1 MKENI
6 LTNSKYTTILSIL
19 VLSLFIQI
27 RFEVFTFIVRPF
39 DLFTVFIFFYTFSI
53 QKEITRQKLSSGFF
67 YLLPFFFIHF
77 ISALVA
83 GNQNFIKEF
92 LQVIVFIAFAYILS
106 VLINKID
113 YKKIITN
120 VLQGSICIMIFSVL
134 WHLYNGYLVGW
145 KQLPDTRII
154 FTIVSIL
161 MFAYLNIYEK
171 KIKNLL
177 FIYIIFFVL
186 ILLSGERKALV
197 IFTFLLIMHYSDGNF
212 FKILIFSSLGYL
224 ILYLLG
230 DYLDNSYLKSR
241 INTLT
246 NLFGTGKFQFFLD
259 TGQLSSKDTY
269 SNIQRVF
276 SFTIS
281 KKFFL
286 ENPLLGIGTNNFIN
300 VLKDQFY
307 YLPKVF
313 LAGIHNEFQRVLV
326 ENGIIGLFCY
336 LFIWFK
342 SWTRTKQIT
351 FMAQKH
357 KLINSINYKF
367 CTYSLYITC
376 IIYVG
381 TEASSLRSFI
391 ILIFISLLPDYLKY
405 HLSINAKNT
414 KLN

>member
-6 LTNSKYTTILSIL
+6 LINSKFTSLLSIL
-19 VLSLFIQI
+19 ILSLFIQL
-27 RFEVFTFIVRPF
+27 RFDVFTFIVRPF
-39 DLFTVFIFFYTFSI
+39 DIFLVFVFIYTFSE
-53 QKEITRQKLSSGFF
+53 KNEIIKQKLSSGFF

-77 ISALVA
+77 ISALVVS
-83 GNQNFIKEF
+83 NQNFIKEF
-92 LQVIVFIAFAYILS
+92 LQVIIFILFAYILS
-106 VLINKID
+106 VFISKID

-120 VLQGSICIMIFSVL
+120 LLQGSICIMIFSAL
-134 WHLYNGYLVGW
+134 WHLSNGYLVGW

-161 MFAYLNIYEK
+161 IFAFLNISEK
-171 KIKNLL
+171 KIKNLPFFL
-177 FIYIIFFVL
+177 IIFFVF

-197 IFTFLLIMHYSDGNF
+197 IFLFLLVMHYSGGKF
-212 FKILIFSSLGYL
+212 FKILIFSILGYL
-224 ILYLLG
+224 FLFLLG
-230 DYLDNSYLKSR
+230 DYLENPYLKNK
-241 INTLT
+241 IYTLT
-246 NLFGTGKFQFFLD
+246 NLLETGKFQFFID

-276 SFTIS
+276 SFSIS
-281 KKFFL
+281 KDFFFK
-286 ENPLLGIGTNNFIN
+286 NPFLGIGTNNFIN
-300 VLKDQFY
+300 ILKDQFY

-326 ENGIIGLFCY
+326 ENGIIGLFFY
-336 LFIWFK
+336 LLIWFK
-342 SWTRTKQIT
+342 SWTKTKKIT
-351 FMAQKH
+351 LMAQKY

-381 TEASSLRSFI
+381 TEASSLRSFV

-405 HLSINAKNT
+405 HFNRVANKKI
-414 KLN
+414 